1 MKSRRRGEQAGY
13 TGRPR
18 RRNRAAMSEP
28 SNLHEIHPIDPDKR
42 RAVLE
47 ALARIERDHDVRVL
61 YACESGSRG
70 WGFSSPDSDYD
81 ARFVYAHRSP
91 WYLTV
96 NERTGPGEPQRD
108 VIELPIE
115 TDLDVAGW
123 DLRKALR
130 LLSKSN
136 PTLLEWLR
144 SPVVYRE
151 DPAASASLRR
161 LAEAFYSPVASWHHY
176 LSMARGNFRG
186 YLRGEQVRTKKYLY
200 VLRPVLACR
209 WIESEAES
217 ESAPPPM
224 AFEQLLERTLPQG
237 PVRAAVDALLERKR
251 RSAEIEAGPRIAAI
265 SDYLEAELERMQ
277 AQPPRLAPGCGRA
290 DELDEFFRATLR
302 QDG

>member
-1 MKSRRRGEQAGY
+1 MTELP
-13 TGRPR
+13 RP
-18 RRNRAAMSEP
+18 
-28 SNLHEIHPIDPDKR
+28 HEIHPIAEDKR

-47 ALARIERDHDVRVL
+47 ALAAIEREHDVRVL

-81 ARFVYAHRSP
+81 ARFVYVHRQP

-115 TDLDVAGW
+115 ADLDVSGW

-151 DPAASASLRR
+151 DAAASADLRR
-161 LAEAFYSPVASWHHY
+161 LAEAFYSPVAAWHHY
-176 LSMARGNFRG
+176 LSMARGNLRG

-209 WIESEAES
+209 WIECERGA
-217 ESAPPPM
+217 PPM
-224 AFEQLLERTLPQG
+224 AFERLLERILPDG

-251 RSAEIEAGPRIAAI
+251 RSAEIDAGPRIAAI

-277 AQPPRLAPGCGRA
+277 SRPPRLAPGDGRGEA
-290 DELDEFFRATLR
+290 LDEVFRATLAR
-302 QDG
+302 HR